1 MNTLFLQSR
10 AQEVSAENAA
20 KIRSRRI
27 PMKRFQSLLLLSFP
41 VALTGCEAIA
51 DIFKAGVWTGVILVV
66 GVIGVIIWLI
76 SRSVS

>member
-1 MNTLFLQSR
+1 
-10 AQEVSAENAA
+10 
-20 KIRSRRI
+20 
-27 PMKRFQSLLLLSFP
+27 MKRFQSLLLLSFP

-51 DIFKAGVWTGVILVV
+51 DIFKAGVWTGVILVI

>member
-1 MNTLFLQSR
+1 M
-10 AQEVSAENAA
+10 
-20 KIRSRRI
+20 
-27 PMKRFQSLLLLSFP
+27 
-41 VALTGCEAIA
+41 ALTGCEVIA

>member
-1 MNTLFLQSR
+1 
-10 AQEVSAENAA
+10 
-20 KIRSRRI
+20 
-27 PMKRFQSLLLLSFP
+27 MKRFQTFLLLSFP
-41 VALTGCEAIA
+41 IALTGCEVIA